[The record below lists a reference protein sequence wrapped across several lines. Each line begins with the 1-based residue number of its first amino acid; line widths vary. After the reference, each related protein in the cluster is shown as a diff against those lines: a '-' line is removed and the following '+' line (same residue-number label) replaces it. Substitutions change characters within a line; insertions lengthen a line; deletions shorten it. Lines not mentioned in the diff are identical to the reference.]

1 MQTEKDFDD
10 LTKDELRDLL
20 NETGLYNPLAYI
32 YQKRA
37 LLQKL
42 IHSRNLDRIY
52 GETKEKAQTHRDA
65 LRITIKKMRYQERIP
80 VKNIAEIFN
89 FSESK
94 VRSLLSQST
103 SSFQRASKGLST

>member
-1 MQTEKDFDD
+1 MQTMKNFDD

-20 NETGLYNPLAYI
+20 NETGLYNPLAYV
-32 YQKRA
+32 YQKRTLFLK
-37 LLQKL
+37 LL
-42 IHSRNLDRIY
+42 HSRNLDCIF

-94 VRSLLSQST
+94 VRHLLSQRDSN
-103 SSFQRASKGLST
+103 FQRSR